1 MACMFRTLAVT
12 SAILALAGPAAA
24 QYKPAAPS
32 VGYVC
37 RIVQDTAS
45 GRMDLTARI
54 DPQDKLSAYSI
65 SWRPP
70 GDTAPVASWRGVED
84 VSLAEA
90 PVITPDA
97 ATPDPAALKKAL
109 AEIRPLKAELDELI
123 DQHRN
128 RCPVAETAR
137 P

>member
-1 MACMFRTLAVT
+1 MFRP
-12 SAILALAGPAAA
+12 LALAAAVLVIAAPASA
-24 QYKPAAPS
+24 QYKPAPPS

-37 RIVQDTAS
+37 RIVQDTAA

-54 DPQDKLSAYSI
+54 DAQDRVSAYSI

-70 GDTAPVASWRGVED
+70 GAASPLATWRGVED

-90 PVITPDA
+90 PIIAPGAAGPDA
-97 ATPDPAALKKAL
+97 AALKQAL
-109 AEIRPLKAELDELI
+109 AELRPLKAELDELI

-128 RCPVAETAR
+128 RCPVADAN
-137 P
+137 

>member
-1 MACMFRTLAVT
+1 MTGMLRRLAPAAALL
-12 SAILALAGPAAA
+12 AIAVPAAA

-54 DPQDKLSAYSI
+54 DPQDRLSAYSI
-65 SWRPP
+65 SWRPL
-70 GDTAPVASWRGVED
+70 GATGPVATWRGVED

-90 PVITPDA
+90 PIIAPGA
-97 ATPDPAALKKAL
+97 AGPDPAALKQAVTEL
-109 AEIRPLKAELDELI
+109 RPLTADLDELS

-128 RCPVAETAR
+128 RCPLAGAN
-137 P
+137 